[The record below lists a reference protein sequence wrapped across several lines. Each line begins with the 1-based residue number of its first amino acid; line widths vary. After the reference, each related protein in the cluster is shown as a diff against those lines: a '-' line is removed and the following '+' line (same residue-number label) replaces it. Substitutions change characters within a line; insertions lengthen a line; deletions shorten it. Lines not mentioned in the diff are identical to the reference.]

1 MPAKTPRT
9 SKSPVRLWRW
19 RRNALRRHS
28 DVVEAWIVLGIWLLV
43 AVGAAVAGL
52 VAARTVDSDFAAR
65 RARAHPV
72 AAVVTDVTPAAPPAT
87 ASGRDDGRA
96 RVTVRWTDADGSV
109 HRATARLLPGAP
121 VGTRLTVWTDDADRV
136 VPQPLGRTEAALQAD
151 LTGILVGPLA
161 AGAIWAGGRLLRA
174 ALVRRR
180 LTEWDEEWKRVGPEW
195 RNLSGGRG

>member
-9 SKSPVRLWRW
+9 NKPPVRLWRW
-19 RRNALRRHS
+19 RRNTLRRHS

-43 AVGAAVAGL
+43 FVGGAVAGL

-72 AAVVTDVTPAAPPAT
+72 AAVVTDVTPATPPAT
-87 ASGRDDGRA
+87 SGRDDGRVW
-96 RVTVRWTDADGSV
+96 VTVRWTDAVGSV
-109 HRATARLLPGAP
+109 HQTQAKVLPGAP
-121 VGTRLTVWTDDADRV
+121 AGTRLTVWTDNADRV
-136 VPQPLGRTEAALQAD
+136 VAEPLGGTEAALQAA